1 MFLVCFGVF
10 FMLLYLVEYVEML
23 GEKMQAYNVNVWLVN
38 IGWMGGV
45 YGIGYCMSFKY
56 ICVMIMVVLCGELDD
71 VDYYIYEIFG
81 LSMLVSCFNVF
92 DEVFDLKWIWVD
104 VDVYDVK
111 VNDLAECFNKNFEK
125 FVVKISDEIFVVV
138 LKVLVSQ

>member
-38 IGWMGGV
+38 VGWMGGV

-71 VDYYIYEIFG
+71 VDYYICEIFG